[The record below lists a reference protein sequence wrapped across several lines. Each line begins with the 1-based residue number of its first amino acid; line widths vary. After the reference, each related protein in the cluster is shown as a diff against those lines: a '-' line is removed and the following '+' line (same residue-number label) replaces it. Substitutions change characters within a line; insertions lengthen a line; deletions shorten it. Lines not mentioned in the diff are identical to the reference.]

1 VRPSMTIK
9 AKTGS
14 TGRGRSASVL
24 GRASLSSWKI
34 PLSSLSTPSRN
45 VRRLSIFLC
54 NGLRNS
60 VKRSIMGYMTHL

>member
-45 VRRLSIFLC
+45 VRRLSIR

-60 VKRSIMGYMTHL
+60 VRRSIMGYMTHL

>member
-45 VRRLSIFLC
+45 VRRLSIR
-54 NGLRNS
+54 NDLRNS